1 MKIKNEV
8 IGRNHLLKV
17 SDLLKKSVNLL
28 NEGRDIL
35 PYSKWKDAL
44 EQINDEI
51 SEELEN
57 SVE

>member
-1 MKIKNEV
+1 MKMKNEV
-8 IGRNHLLKV
+8 IGKNHLLKV
-17 SDLLKKSVNLL
+17 SDLLKKCVNLL